1 VKPTSLLLLALLIPS
16 VVAAATKSWT
26 GSVNGNWSNGA
37 NWADGTPAAAGDDL
51 SFGNTA
57 LTHQLI
63 DDLPAGTVFRSLSF
77 AGPYDLGGN
86 ALALT
91 RGMSASGG
99 SGVVVHVPVTLA
111 GAQTWFGS
119 IALTTAAPLDLATF
133 TLTLTQFAGPI
144 DSVISGTGGIIV
156 ESDVAFTAANTFT
169 GPTIVRTSSGVM
181 RCACVLPGAVTAADL
196 GTFVFEAGAQIG
208 SATAAGGIIAAG
220 DNAASAV
227 DLFLDTASVF
237 SVRSDSPAR
246 SPLTVIGSV
255 SLDDAR
261 LDFLPSYTPAVGTVI
276 TLIDNL
282 GSDAVAGQ
290 FAGLPEGA
298 RYKWSASGPT
308 ARISYAGG
316 SGNDV
321 TLTIIPEQIATTTI
335 LTVTPNPTKPGDQ
348 TTVIATVTG
357 ADVAPTGIVTFSD
370 GTTILTS
377 QFLRSGAAV
386 ALVGPLSPGVHS
398 ITAVYQP
405 DTDAYAASTSD
416 PVQLI
421 VRAPPI
427 ATTTTISATPDQI
440 RRGDAVTM
448 TATVTSASGT
458 PDGTILFGDS
468 VTGLLATV
476 PLTNGSA
483 SFTTTQLAAGTHT
496 LHATF
501 APSSSEFAFSTSNLV
516 DVTVAEVPGK
526 RRAVRP

>member
-1 VKPTSLLLLALLIPS
+1 MKPTSLLLLALLIPS
-16 VVAAATKSWT
+16 VTAAATKSWT
-26 GSVNGNWSNGA
+26 GAASGNWSNGA
-37 NWADGTPAAAGDDL
+37 NWADGIPAAAGDDL

-77 AGPYDLGGN
+77 AGAYDLSGN

-99 SGVVVHVPVTLA
+99 SGVVVRVPVSLA
-111 GAQTWFGS
+111 AAQTWFGA
-119 IALTTAAPLDLATF
+119 IALTAAAPIDLGTF

-156 ESDVAFTAANTFT
+156 ESDVAFTAANTFIGT
-169 GPTIVRTSSGVM
+169 TIVRTSSGVM
-181 RCACVLPGAVTAADL
+181 RCACVLPGAVIAADL
-196 GTFVFEAGAQIG
+196 GTFRFEAGAQTG

-220 DNAASAV
+220 DAAASAV

-246 SPLTVIGSV
+246 SPLSVIGSV
-255 SLDDAR
+255 SLDDAK
-261 LDFLPSYTPAVGTVI
+261 LDFQPSYTPPVGTVI

-298 RYKWSASGPT
+298 RYKWSPSSPT
-308 ARISYAGG
+308 ARISYEGG

-321 TLTIIPEQIATTTI
+321 TLTIIPEQMATTTI
-335 LTVTPNPTKPGDQ
+335 LSVTPNPTKPGEQ
-348 TTVIATVTG
+348 TTLIATVTG
-357 ADVAPTGIVTFSD
+357 TDVAPTGIVTFFD
-370 GTTILTS
+370 GTTPLTT
-377 QFLRSGAAV
+377 QLLRSGAAV
-386 ALVGPLSPGVHS
+386 ALVGPLSPGAHS
-398 ITAVYQP
+398 ITATYQP
-405 DTDAYAASTSD
+405 DTDAYAASTSE

-421 VRAPPI
+421 VAAPTI
-427 ATTTTISATPDQI
+427 ATTTTISATPEQV
-440 RRGDAVTM
+440 RRGEPLTL

-458 PDGTILFGDS
+458 PPGSVLFSDS
-468 VTGLLATV
+468 VAGLLATV
-476 PLTNGSA
+476 PLTDGSA
-483 SFTTTQLAAGTHT
+483 SFTTTELAAGTHT

-501 APSSSEFAFSTSNLV
+501 FPSSHDFAFSTSNLV
-516 DVTVAEVPGK
+516 DVTVAEVPVK